1 MMDLHNYKKKK
12 MEEFKMEKIND
23 KRIVDGE
30 IYYLISYE
38 NLDFQSVWLTESE
51 CPKELID
58 SFIEKLENEKKLENE
73 NYINFPNDI
82 ESNSETSYENNNKK
96 IKRDENDT

>member
-1 MMDLHNYKKKK
+1 
-12 MEEFKMEKIND
+12 MEEFKMEKINN

-30 IYYLISYE
+30 IYYLMSYE
-38 NLDFQSVWLTESE
+38 NLGFQSVWLTESE